1 MKLFIH
7 LISIDYYIETP
18 NQIQLQ
24 FYLWFGKLQI
34 ARYKVDKHELDWTCH
49 KNGKFSDFDNFWK
62 MVFTKSTWNNVMLN
76 NILWVLG
83 CFGLNGVPHLR
94 KPRPICTIL
103 SHASG
108 HSYADSGPWLE
119 TVAAP
124 KLWIIFIWLFF
135 IWTFTFP
142 RIKA

>member
-1 MKLFIH
+1 MT
-7 LISIDYYIETP
+7 YYIEIP

-62 MVFTKSTWNNVMLN
+62 MVFTKSTLNINVMLN

-83 CFGLNGVPHLR
+83 CFGFERCASSSQTTTNIHVRSSPIHLDR
-94 KPRPICTIL
+94 AMRTPDRGLKQWLRPSYESYL
-103 SHASG
+103 FDYFSFE
-108 HSYADSGPWLE
+108 HS
-119 TVAAP
+119 
-124 KLWIIFIWLFF
+124 LFL
-135 IWTFTFP
+135 
-142 RIKA
+142 K